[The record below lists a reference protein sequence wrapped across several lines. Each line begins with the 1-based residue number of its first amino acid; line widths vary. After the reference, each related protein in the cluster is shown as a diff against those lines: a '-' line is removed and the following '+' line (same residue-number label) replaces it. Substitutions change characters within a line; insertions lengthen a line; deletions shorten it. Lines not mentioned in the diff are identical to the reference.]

1 MKHDFNC
8 GTGSGGFEP
17 GNSCAGGEGG
27 GGGGGSG
34 GSSSGGGASSGGKSG
49 LPKNPKK
56 VTIQQAAKAMA
67 DKGMKLGKS
76 TWNAATKKT
85 SYEVTD
91 KDGNTRS
98 MDTDQIKSAIY
109 GG

>member
-1 MKHDFNC
+1 MKRAFNC

-27 GGGGGSG
+27 GGSVGG
-34 GSSSGGGASSGGKSG
+34 SSGGGGGKSG

-56 VTIQQAAKAMA
+56 VTISQAAKALA

-76 TWNAATKKT
+76 TWDAATKKT

-91 KDGNTRS
+91 KSGNTKI
-98 MDTDQIKSAIY
+98 MTTDQIKSAIY
-109 GG
+109 